1 MAFFMQIS
9 VLVKKERSEPRPRK
23 LGSLLNESSVRLKRN
38 YCRDT
43 IEELITYLRG
53 ASVTQL
59 FCFVG
64 GSDSSYEMTTSSRVS
79 SDVN

>member
-1 MAFFMQIS
+1 MAFFLQIS

-23 LGSLLNESSVRLKRN
+23 LGSLHNESYVRLKRN

-43 IEELITYLRG
+43 IEELITHIRG

-59 FCFVG
+59 FCFV
-64 GSDSSYEMTTSSRVS
+64 SNPVS
-79 SDVN
+79 INLVLT